1 MLRPM
6 RKAIVSIVRS
16 AAMVAVL
23 SPLFACGSSGSDA
36 KGNYGEECTATDD
49 CVSGLMCLG
58 KLCTLQCNNSDSL
71 CQAKDPA
78 SSCVSGVCA
87 NKCVDKRDCP
97 SGLQCVTTAFGMTC
111 GVQ

>member
-16 AAMVAVL
+16 AAVVAVL
-23 SPLFACGSSGSDA
+23 SSLFACGGSSSKS
-36 KGNYGEECTATDD
+36 KGNYGEECTTTED
-49 CVSGLMCLG
+49 CETPLMCIG

-71 CQAKDPA
+71 CQANDPK
-78 SSCVSGVCA
+78 SSCVNGSCA

-97 SGLQCVTTAFGMTC
+97 NGLTCLMSVSGMTC
-111 GVQ
+111 APQ